1 MPAPPVT
8 KNPAY
13 PTQDAPFG
21 AEARCGLTWD
31 RDVEVRYGRYSKA
44 LLALAPPELEGH
56 GESLPAAI
64 VAVRE
69 YLGTPVFEAALADA
83 VPQFEDFVNQGLI
96 SGRNA
101 QYIETML
108 DRAMRY
114 WSEVQEFNGYW
125 GDEVP
130 PSEYPQLHRLAIAA
144 ILNLRCAQEAM
155 FSVALY
161 ERNMKTGTGKIGS
174 VAPRGASP
182 EPQAATVVP
191 TEPKAATVVP
201 EEDEGPPI
209 IEEPPPED
217 EEVYDSGVEADVEA
231 EEDPAVYA
239 DEPAAETAPA
249 KKSNMLLLVG
259 AAAVAVLMFSRR

>member
-1 MPAPPVT
+1 MPAPSVT

-31 RDVEVRYGRYSKA
+31 RDVTVRYGRYSKA
-44 LLALAPPELEGH
+44 LAALAPPELEGH
-56 GESLPAAI
+56 GESLPAA
-64 VAVRE
+64 VVVVRE
-69 YLGTPVFEAALADA
+69 YLGTPVFEDALADA
-83 VPQFEDFVNQGLI
+83 VPQFEAFVNQGLI
-96 SGRNA
+96 SGINA

-114 WSEVQEFNGYW
+114 WSEAQEFNSYW

-130 PSEYPQLHRLAIAA
+130 PSEHPQLYRLAFAA

-155 FSVALY
+155 YSVALY

-174 VAPRGASP
+174 VAPRGAPP
-182 EPQAATVVP
+182 EPGSARFVP
-191 TEPKAATVVP
+191 TEP

-217 EEVYDSGVEADVEA
+217 EEVYDADVEPSG
-231 EEDPAVYA
+231 EPVVYPDEYP
-239 DEPAAETAPA
+239 DEPAAEPAPEPA
-249 KKSNMLLLVG
+249 KKKSNTLLLVG
-259 AAAVAVLMFSRR
+259 AAAVAVLMFSRK